1 MSDFWKREYTIAL
14 DTLAQAGPTSDI
26 KTILQ
31 LERAAAVVRLAIAR
45 MDAPDSVPAVAAKE
59 VTAWA
64 EMRVGTEFSKS
75 LRPEDLDDAA
85 EEVERMERMRG
96 ILVGLEK
103 KYRRART

>member
-1 MSDFWKREYTIAL
+1 MYRHAMSDFWKREYTIAL

-64 EMRVGTEFSKS
+64 EMRVG
-75 LRPEDLDDAA
+75 
-85 EEVERMERMRG
+85 
-96 ILVGLEK
+96 
-103 KYRRART
+103 